1 MIPHERE
8 LVEKFHKEPFV
19 LLGGNSDESR
29 SALAKIIKNERIT
42 WPNIFDGPKGK
53 GEVARQWNV
62 SGWPTLY
69 IIDDKGVIRY
79 RNPREKRLEDAIAKL
94 LKDVPGK
101 GDRTKK

>member
-8 LVEKFHKEPFV
+8 LVEEFHKEPFV
-19 LLGGNSDESR
+19 LLGVNSDESR

-42 WPNIFDGPKGK
+42 GPISSMARRAK

-69 IIDDKGVIRY
+69 IIDDKRCHPLPQ
-79 RNPREKRLEDAIAKL
+79 PREKRLGRCDRQIAQ
-94 LKDVPGK
+94 GRARQ